1 MDHMYIGVRIPQI
14 VRYLYILYRKYLLLF
29 KTLVMT
35 TFKRWLISEID
46 YDNSKVKKKK
56 KYTHNK
62 EIIKREWGFN
72 TKTHYKFYPKW

>member
-56 KYTHNK
+56 KIHT
-62 EIIKREWGFN
+62 
-72 TKTHYKFYPKW
+72 